1 MAGVE
6 YLFAVAGS
14 GWVVP
19 LKWPVAQVLRNPNQ
33 RVAATATSSLGFKKI
48 RYSMGVDLQKHRN
61 FYMSTFSP
69 SDRFE
74 LIDSCLRTVVQLLM
88 PASDLHLVDRDGL
101 ALLLQFLTDERDKAL
116 RRR

>member
-1 MAGVE
+1 
-6 YLFAVAGS
+6 
-14 GWVVP
+14 
-19 LKWPVAQVLRNPNQ
+19 
-33 RVAATATSSLGFKKI
+33 
-48 RYSMGVDLQKHRN
+48 
-61 FYMSTFSP
+61 MSTFSP